1 MSSDI
6 SGSSAAPSARQ
17 GSLGAIRRQ
26 VLWWMTRVKGM
37 AFDAFHAV
45 DTYGPVPEPMLKI
58 SGQNGAHSG
67 RYGYDPTPWN
77 ALPRVLRLAS
87 LPTQGFTF
95 VDMGC
100 GKGRVLLSALQ
111 NPFARIVGVDFSP
124 HLCHVARNNL
134 FAARFLCRQCAD
146 ATVICADAVTYPIP
160 DGPVMF
166 FFYNPFSYELMEKVL
181 ANIVNSYLASRR
193 AIYLIFYATSSQI
206 PLISEFLQ
214 RRSGVRQRVRMS
226 IRKRS
231 VYVFE
236 FPQ

>member
-1 MSSDI
+1 M
-6 SGSSAAPSARQ
+6 PSELL
-17 GSLGAIRRQ
+17 GTSLMKGAQ
-26 VLWWMTRVKGM
+26 KQLAWWITRAKGA
-37 AFDAFHAV
+37 AFDVVHGV
-45 DTYGPVPEPMLKI
+45 DTYSTVAERALEVSHESPCP
-58 SGQNGAHSG
+58 SG

-77 ALPRVLRLAS
+77 ALPRLLRVAS

-124 HLCHVARNNL
+124 HLCHVARKNL
-134 FAARFLCRQCAD
+134 SAARFLCRQCAD